1 MKAKFKSEYS
11 VLYCE
16 ELKEH
21 AIKGG
26 SLEQFATR
34 IGTTRHTLNYWGR
47 IYPEFREAMDEAV
60 ILKNAAWNCNL
71 GYVKSFWYRRLPGK

>member
-1 MKAKFKSEYS
+1 MRGDYY

-21 AIKGG
+21 AVKGG
-26 SLEQFATR
+26 SLEQFATT

-47 IYPEFREAMDEAV
+47 MYPEFREAMDEAL
-60 ILKNAAWNCNL
+60 ILRNAYWNSRL
-71 GYVKSFWYRRLPGK
+71 GYIKSFNYPR